1 MCQWAAVITTAH
13 VLALAA
19 IGRKTVEGDRPGV
32 PKVWKAGRSS

>member
-1 MCQWAAVITTAH
+1 VITTTH

-32 PKVWKAGRSS
+32 PKVWKGQIDTRCRVP